1 MQYQWIL
8 FDADDTLFHFD
19 ALAGLTRMFAA
30 FGVSFTEQDYQHYQ
44 TLSKP
49 LWVDYQNG
57 AINAEQLQHR
67 RFEHWAERL
76 SVTTQ
81 RLNHD
86 FLAAMADICT
96 LLPGAR
102 ELVQALQGKAK
113 LGIITNGFTAMQHVR
128 LERVGLQDAF
138 STLVISEQVG
148 IAKPDAGIFEHAFE
162 LMSHPPKERILMV
175 GDNPHSDIL
184 GGLNAGIDTC
194 WLNTD
199 GKAAPQGI
207 TPRYEVS
214 SLDQLHTLLLR

>member
-1 MQYQWIL
+1 MHYQWIL

-30 FGVSFTEQDYQHYQ
+30 FGVNFTEQDYQHYQ
-44 TLSKP
+44 TLSEP

-76 SVTTQ
+76 AVTTQ

-113 LGIITNGFTAMQHVR
+113 
-128 LERVGLQDAF
+128 
-138 STLVISEQVG
+138 
-148 IAKPDAGIFEHAFE
+148 
-162 LMSHPPKERILMV
+162 
-175 GDNPHSDIL
+175 
-184 GGLNAGIDTC
+184 
-194 WLNTD
+194 
-199 GKAAPQGI
+199 
-207 TPRYEVS
+207 
-214 SLDQLHTLLLR
+214 